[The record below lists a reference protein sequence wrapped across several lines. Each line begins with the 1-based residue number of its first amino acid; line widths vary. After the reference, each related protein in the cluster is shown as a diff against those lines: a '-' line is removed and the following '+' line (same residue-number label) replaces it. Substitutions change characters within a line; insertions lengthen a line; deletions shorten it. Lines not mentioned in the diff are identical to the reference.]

1 MRAPPEWEDLFH
13 EWLSGLAPP
22 DQARLRYRF
31 KDLLFRL
38 DGNLYGRRTAGSVYR
53 NELEEILVHK
63 LDPKRFN
70 FIRGQKDPTVFRCDK
85 TGTILI
91 HHVDDIRA
99 AGPEQDLNYLFE
111 VEMPKYC
118 EIQCGQLEKVGTSVE
133 VLGRTKIRTADA
145 VLTLADPK
153 HIEAIMS
160 ALNIG
165 PKDRSEVPSKQLD
178 LMHIEPLSEA
188 EAKAY
193 RSAVGSAIY
202 LSAERRDIQFAT
214 KELARHMANPRQ
226 CDLKAA
232 KVLGAYLNRHPKVY
246 KVIALDAGITAQ
258 SELSLDIFTDS
269 DWAGCLET
277 RRSTD
282 CYVVVIGGAVIQCGT
297 QTQPGLP
304 ATSSGDA
311 ELRGI
316 SRGAREGIFIVELAT
331 GDFNMK
337 VTKPKLWTD
346 STSAQATAKRIGP
359 GSKLR
364 HLEVCEFY
372 IQGALQAKKICLGK
386 CKGTYNPANFLTKH
400 AKSGTE
406 VRAALPSLGML
417 ESESLDNFEKID
429 VKVSQVKPKGAW
441 KPTMPSSIEW
451 AVGNATR
458 IRGVMFAS
466 SLCMAS
472 AQGSDEPWPSAGNWI
487 IIFLM
492 LMGCFQLATWFWT
505 LVCSLCPDRMV
516 NAEAR
521 RLRIPLA
528 EEPQAEP
535 QPEVEIQ
542 PLPRRPRGDPIPDP
556 NRHRRQQVDD
566 EGELNVMFSTPN
578 GHRLHPNRGCPTL
591 ALTRDE
597 DVRMHFI
604 CQVCGA
610 AGHQNQQHAKARAK
624 PKAAPKEVRGRPRRA
639 RAAPPRVREAPQEER
654 TPPARDEPPE
664 PEPGQ

>member
-1 MRAPPEWEDLFH
+1 
-13 EWLSGLAPP
+13 
-22 DQARLRYRF
+22 
-31 KDLLFRL
+31 
-38 DGNLYGRRTAGSVYR
+38 
-53 NELEEILVHK
+53 
-63 LDPKRFN
+63 
-70 FIRGQKDPTVFRCDK
+70 
-85 TGTILI
+85 
-91 HHVDDIRA
+91 
-99 AGPEQDLNYLFE
+99 
-111 VEMPKYC
+111 MPKYC

-145 VLTLADPK
+145 VLTDPK

-232 KVLGAYLNRHPKVY
+232 KVLGAYLNRRPKVY

-386 CKGTYNPANFLTKH
+386 CKGTYNPANFLTEH
-400 AKSGTE
+400 AISGTE
-406 VRAALPSLGML
+406 VRGSPAFP
-417 ESESLDNFEKID
+417 
-429 VKVSQVKPKGAW
+429 
-441 KPTMPSSIEW
+441 
-451 AVGNATR
+451 GNA
-458 IRGVMFAS
+458 
-466 SLCMAS
+466 
-472 AQGSDEPWPSAGNWI
+472 
-487 IIFLM
+487 
-492 LMGCFQLATWFWT
+492 
-505 LVCSLCPDRMV
+505 
-516 NAEAR
+516 
-521 RLRIPLA
+521 
-528 EEPQAEP
+528 
-535 QPEVEIQ
+535 
-542 PLPRRPRGDPIPDP
+542 
-556 NRHRRQQVDD
+556 
-566 EGELNVMFSTPN
+566 
-578 GHRLHPNRGCPTL
+578 
-591 ALTRDE
+591 
-597 DVRMHFI
+597 
-604 CQVCGA
+604 
-610 AGHQNQQHAKARAK
+610 
-624 PKAAPKEVRGRPRRA
+624 
-639 RAAPPRVREAPQEER
+639 
-654 TPPARDEPPE
+654 
-664 PEPGQ
+664 